1 LSKIEKANS
10 IVWEDISPAQGL
22 NILLGNLEKKLKKV
36 KIEDFIIHHE
46 QVRVFEY
53 VKNKKMKERPSKV
66 YSITKSIISLLIG
79 ILLDKEMIQ
88 VINQPIYS
96 YFPDLLKCKETR
108 KKQITIAHLLTM
120 TSGFEK
126 RPFQG
131 SKNWVNFLLQ
141 QPIRYDPGTVFQYN
155 SGDSH
160 LLSAIIRKVSG
171 MSTAAFA
178 EKYLFNFLGIKK
190 INWIKDPQGVHGGGF
205 SLLLTLEDMVKIGT
219 LLLEDGK
226 YANKQLLSSNWIHQ
240 AQMTRRQ
247 LDVKEFGV
255 YGYGYQFWT
264 FNSANTER
272 PLNYFYANGI
282 FGQYIF
288 IVPKYRLTATVKA
301 HLLNENQSLPRLLF
315 EEFLREIEPY
325 FSHKI

>member
-1 LSKIEKANS
+1 LSNEKENS
-10 IVWEDISPAQGL
+10 FDWEDPSAVLDL
-22 NILLGNLEKKLKKV
+22 NTSLLNLEKKLKKI
-36 KIEDFIIHHE
+36 KIEGFIIHHE

-53 VKNKKMKERPSKV
+53 VKNKKIKNSPAKV

-79 ILLDKEMIQ
+79 ILLDKEMIRD
-88 VINQPIYS
+88 IDQPIYS
-96 YFPDLLKCKETR
+96 YFPELLKCKDSR

-126 RPFQG
+126 GPFQG

-141 QPIRYDPGTVFQYN
+141 QPLSHNPGTVFQYN

-160 LLSAIIRKVSG
+160 LLSAIIGKVSG
-171 MSTAAFA
+171 MSTATFA
-178 EKYLFNFLGIKK
+178 EKYLFNFLGIRNF
-190 INWIKDPQGVHGGGF
+190 NWIKDPQGVHGGGF
-205 SLLLTLEDMVKIGT
+205 SLLLTLEDMTKISI
-219 LLLEDGK
+219 LLLEYGK
-226 YANKQLLSSNWIHQ
+226 YANKQLVSSSWIQQ
-240 AQMTRRQ
+240 AQMTRKQ
-247 LDVKEFGV
+247 LDTSEFGV
-255 YGYGYQFWT
+255 YGYAYQFWT
-264 FNSANTER
+264 FKSTNYRR
-272 PLNYFYANGI
+272 PLAYFYANGI

-325 FSHKI
+325 FYN